1 MKKTLLIFF
10 SLLALLGFIIVKHIG
25 EVRAYDPVTIDLPVR
40 SCSAVP
46 GQGSCPIDLINI
58 YNKLGQPCVR
68 TFEEF
73 KDDPYLYHYWID
85 DPKITAQG
93 KADERARQF
102 IYWAINRNSIDDHPA
117 LMSIWNEAR
126 WISYFMLILVAAI
139 MGVGMIV
146 GQRANFAQK
155 VPIWPSIFKLLTLL
169 LYITFSAALV
179 ITIVNLSD
187 LLMKFF
193 IESLGGKDL
202 FNIYYAAVDR
212 EESYI
217 NWTGCRDLNFRVQ
230 EGVDAEMFLLKL
242 TNVTY
247 YVMGSMII
255 LRKILLWFLMFVSPF
270 LALLM
275 PFIFIRNIGW
285 IWIGVFFQWVFY
297 GPLFALFLGATA
309 TIWKHGIPFNFVFKG
324 RAGTPAG
331 YVYPT
336 GINILYGGPAQSL
349 HGLNNGNYI
358 DTFVEYII
366 TLLMLWA
373 VTFFPWWL
381 LRIFRDYCCEGIIA
395 MKNILLSMYDQM
407 RGGPPIPP
415 GPTPTPATIA
425 TSLKIPRE
433 IEIPLKIKLETTE
446 EIKRATTA
454 QIAQSLNISAQHLTD
469 IARFETNKQ
478 VQQNINKNINYL
490 RNPVQ
495 AENFSDRQK
504 YMSLR
509 TELFNRAV
517 KDDVAAKQIISAVTA
532 SKMEQ
537 LQHRDEILRTVPK
550 MVPVMKVVSI
560 RVKMP
565 QDKVQSVTSSLVKSA
580 SANVDLVNSIAAATT
595 LQTTQVQ
602 SVLNALTQNIN
613 APVNTITQSIATQT
627 GLEKQKVVTILQTFG
642 KTVSQNKELTAQIAS
657 LENVKAEEVSN
668 VVNAQLPVIAEPEKH
683 VEQTVAI
690 PPTVSLEDYEQ
701 VKSMWKSQYEKGEV
715 PVSENIKSRV
725 EWVEKDI
732 VTITNTLNKLMSTE
746 EKLRQSGLDEVG
758 YILPIFLINNLKG
771 GELVVYLKA
780 KLEAAKAV
788 QEEKA
793 KEKEI
798 EEKVKEKATEEFV
811 EVAKPKEAEKEKT
824 MEMKE
829 EIKEEEEKP
838 EDIK

>member
-1 MKKTLLIFF
+1 MKKIFSVLF
-10 SLLALLGFIIVKHIG
+10 SLVFLTSLFYTKSVKS
-25 EVRAYDPVTIDLPVR
+25 VFAYDPINIDLPVR
-40 SCSAVP
+40 SCSTVP
-46 GQGSCPIDLINI
+46 GQGSRPADLIEM
-58 YNKLGQPCVR
+58 YNKLGEPFADTYEQ
-68 TFEEF
+68 F
-73 KDDPYLYHYWID
+73 KENPYLYHYWID

-102 IYWAINRNSIDDHPA
+102 IYWAITRNSIDNHPA
-117 LMSIWNEAR
+117 LIQIWNEAR
-126 WISYFMLILVAAI
+126 NLAYFFLILVAAV
-139 MGVGMIV
+139 MGVGMII

-155 VPIWPSIFKLLTLL
+155 VPIWPSIFKLGTLL
-169 LYITFSAALV
+169 LYITFSAAL
-179 ITIVNLSD
+179 IFTIVSLSD

-217 NWTGCRDLNFRVQ
+217 KWTGCRDLNFGVQ
-230 EGVDAEMFLLKL
+230 EGIDAELFILKL

-270 LALLM
+270 LAILM

-309 TIWKHGIPFNFVFKG
+309 TIWKHGIPFNFAFQG

-349 HGLNNGNYI
+349 HGLNNGNYV

-366 TLLMLWA
+366 TLIMLWA

-381 LRIFRDYCCEGIIA
+381 LRIFRDYCCEGIVA

-407 RGGPPIPP
+407 RGGPPTPP
-415 GPTPTPATIA
+415 GPTPAVIPTT
-425 TSLKIPRE
+425 LKIPTGV
-433 IEIPLKIKLETTE
+433 EIPVRVKIETSE

-454 QIAQSLNISAQHLTD
+454 QIAQSLNISAKHLAD
-469 IARFETNKQ
+469 VARFETNKQ

-495 AENFSDRQK
+495 AENFADRQK
-504 YMSLR
+504 YMLLR
-509 TELFNRAV
+509 NELFNRAV
-517 KDDVAAKQIISAVTA
+517 KEDTAAKQILAAVTA

-537 LQHRDEILRTVPK
+537 LQNRAEILRTVPK
-550 MVPVMKVVSI
+550 MVPITKVVAI

-565 QDKVQSVTSSLVKSA
+565 TEKVQSVTSSIVKSA
-580 SANVDLVNSIAAATT
+580 STNVSLVNSIATST
-595 LQTTQVQ
+595 SLQSSEVQ
-602 SVLNALTQNIN
+602 SVLSALTQNIN
-613 APVNTITQSIATQT
+613 EPATKIAQLIATQS
-627 GLEKQKVVTILQTFG
+627 GVDKPKVVTILQTFG
-642 KTVSQNKELTAQIAS
+642 KTVAANKELTAEIAKV
-657 LENVKAEEVSN
+657 ENVKAEEVAS
-668 VVNAQLPVIAEPEKH
+668 VVSAQLPVIAEPEKH
-683 VEQTVAI
+683 IEQTVVI
-690 PPTVSLEDYEQ
+690 PPTVSIEDYEQ
-701 VKSMWKSQYEKGEV
+701 VKSMWKDQYEKGEV
-715 PVSENIKSRV
+715 PVSENIKSRA
-725 EWVEKDI
+725 EWMEKDI
-732 VTITNTLNKLMSTE
+732 VTITNTLNKLLASE
-746 EKLRQSGLDEVG
+746 EKLRQEGLDEVG
-758 YILPIFLINNLKG
+758 YILPIFLINNLRG
-771 GELVVYLKA
+771 EELVVYLKA

-788 QEEKA
+788 QEEKV

-798 EEKVKEKATEEFV
+798 EAEIKEKAGEEFV

-829 EIKEEEEKP
+829 ELKEEPK
-838 EDIK
+838 K